1 MWVGRSPAAAH
12 ISPTLPMV
20 NFQAAILY
28 ANDGEKDSCLFPA
41 PLIDMLKRELSL
53 AFSWQT
59 HALFLP
65 LFSVVFI
72 TY

>member
-1 MWVGRSPAAAH
+1 MG
-12 ISPTLPMV
+12 

-41 PLIDMLKRELSL
+41 PLIDMLKRALSL